1 MGSRNS
7 SNRMKHKVMII
18 YGKIVIRH
26 KWNVVTGSNYEELPI
41 DMIKKVYNRYGTIEY
56 WKDEKT
62 RKVLK
67 KMEGYIKE
75 NNIEIE
81 PARY

>member
-1 MGSRNS
+1 MGRRNR
-7 SNRMKHKVMII
+7 SNKMKHKVMII

-26 KWNVVTGSNYEELPI
+26 KWNVATGSNYDELPI
-41 DMIKKVYNRYGTIEY
+41 DMIKTVYNRYGTIEY

-67 KMEGYIKE
+67 QIEGYIKE

>member
-26 KWNVVTGSNYEELPI
+26 KWNVATGSNYDELPI
-41 DMIKKVYNRYGTIEY
+41 DMIKTVYNRYGTIEY
-56 WKDEKT
+56 WNDEKT
-62 RKVLK
+62 RKALK
-67 KMEGYIKE
+67 QIEGYIKE